1 LKVKNDSFA
10 PKVEVVDLL
19 NISDPDSISLPAGS
33 GDIGLGDPFAF
44 PFVTIEDVVIIDQ
57 TTLGV
62 LNDNNY
68 PFSTGRNASEP
79 DDNEFVLIGLDEMLN
94 VTLNV
99 TASGSTEL
107 SANVVPAISITVET
121 SALDF
126 GTVGAGLSSATRQIK
141 IANTGT
147 HNVVVT
153 AAIGADES
161 GFYTEAIRLNGA
173 FVDGFSE
180 AIPADVTDF

>member
-1 LKVKNDSFA
+1 V
-10 PKVEVVDLL
+10 
-19 NISDPDSISLPAGS
+19 
-33 GDIGLGDPFAF
+33 
-44 PFVTIEDVVIIDQ
+44 
-57 TTLGV
+57 
-62 LNDNNY
+62 
-68 PFSTGRNASEP
+68 
-79 DDNEFVLIGLDEMLN
+79 N
-94 VTLNV
+94 V
-99 TASGSTEL
+99 SGSTEL

-126 GTVGAGLSSATRQIK
+126 GTVGAGLSSATRQIR

-180 AIPADVTDF
+180 AIPADVTDFEYAEDVVASLEVPEWAGGEYDGTVLFVAEGI